1 MQKLLSKLSKPS
13 KVASALDWKK
23 FNGSTVLSLN
33 FHQDRVGIAV
43 ASHPSTGTPCI
54 ELEPLR
60 FSENHIAIDDAC
72 LERFSKVIEDYK
84 VCGVVVSWPL
94 QHDTGRMGAA
104 CGRVIYA
111 LEQLWEKSNG
121 GTDSVLFQK
130 PFCLWDS
137 EHIVPKQRE
146 DPAKRVDH
154 FGRCADY
161 GKEDL
166 KPNEDDYFASKE
178 RYHEDEL
185 AVVCD
190 IWNDYCQVHWPELYA
205 NSFSEPDGLN
215 RKEKQESDGQSETS
229 SSSQVSAGKKSA
241 STASYALPRR
251 RERKESLIQ
260 MR

>member
-1 MQKLLSKLSKPS
+1 MHKLLSKLSKPS

-43 ASHPSTGTPCI
+43 ASHPSTGNPCI

-60 FSENHIAIDDAC
+60 FNQNHIAIDESC
-72 LERFSKVIEDYK
+72 LNRFSKIIEEYK

-104 CGRVIYA
+104 CGRVIYS

-121 GTDSVLFQK
+121 GSHPYDVLAR

-137 EHIVPKQRE
+137 SHIIPKQRK
-146 DPAKRVDH
+146 DPAKRVDE
-154 FGRCADY
+154 FGRCASY
-161 GKEDL
+161 GKKDP
-166 KPNEDDYFASKE
+166 KKKDGAYFASVK

-185 AVVCD
+185 AVVCGVWD
-190 IWNDYCQVHWPELYA
+190 DFCKEHWPELYTT
-205 NSFSEPDGLN
+205 SFAEPDDLKRQIKKEEFTTEDDVKMKKAVAESSRSPAAGN
-215 RKEKQESDGQSETS
+215 RSATTNTT
-229 SSSQVSAGKKSA
+229 VSYG
-241 STASYALPRR
+241 T
-251 RERKESLIQ
+251 
-260 MR
+260 